1 MPRLMIDVPKPIK
14 AKLKELKK
22 QGYTM
27 NGFIVAL
34 LEREFSNQKPATKKG
49 EK

>member
-1 MPRLMIDVPKPIK
+1 MPKLLIDVPKPIK
-14 AKLKELKK
+14 TKLERLKK

-34 LEREFSNQKPATKKG
+34 LEREFSNPKPTTKQG
-49 EK
+49 G

>member
-1 MPRLMIDVPKPIK
+1 MPKLLIDVPTPIK
-14 AKLKELKK
+14 TKLEALRK

-34 LEREFSNQKPATKKG
+34 LERELNGRDTRAKKG
-49 EK
+49 